1 MSRGSKIRYLSR
13 WMRND
18 ALNHNILCAAVS
30 GMAQGLIAADLGGG
44 SRTLVATNKAGK
56 FP

>member
-1 MSRGSKIRYLSR
+1 
-13 WMRND
+13 MRNNE
-18 ALNHNILCAAVS
+18 LNYNTLCAAVS
-30 GMAQGLIAADLGGG
+30 DMAQGLIAADLGGG

>member
-30 GMAQGLIAADLGGG
+30 DMAQGLIAADLGGG